1 MIAITEKE
9 VNQAMPS
16 VTGAAS
22 VKVIQS
28 NNASGKMTMSNLA
41 AALKPSLNAIDTGE
55 PTGGIYESVDLG
67 LPSGTLWAKHN
78 VGAKLET
85 EYGDLFAWG
94 ATKPYRVEGST
105 VYDNTANYSASRAN
119 SIQRDLNPNED
130 AATVNMGAGWRMPT
144 KEQFQELIDYTTSE
158 WTAIG
163 GVNGRKFTS
172 KADTSKYIFFPAA
185 GYVSGSSLYDR
196 GGGVYVWSRSRGSS
210 SNGWR
215 LSSYSGNLGV
225 YTNYRYLGFSVR
237 GVRV

>member
-1 MIAITEKE
+1 MTTITEKE
-9 VNQAMPS
+9 VNQAMQS
-16 VTGAAS
+16 VTDAAS

-85 EYGDLFAWG
+85 EYGDMFAWG
-94 ATKPYRVEGST
+94 ATNPYRVEGST

-119 SIQRDLNPNED
+119 SIQLGLNPNED

-144 KEQFQELIDYTTSE
+144 KEQLQELIDYTTNE

-185 GYVSGSSLYDR
+185 GYVYGSSLFYR
-196 GGGVYVWSRSRGSS
+196 GSDVFVWSRSRNSS
-210 SNGWR
+210 TRGWR
-215 LSSYSGNLGV
+215 LGSGSGNLGV
-225 YTNYRYLGFSVR
+225 STDNRYNGFSVR

>member
-144 KEQFQELIDYTTSE
+144 KEQFQELIDYTTRE

-185 GYVSGSSLYDR
+185 GYVGGSSPDDR
-196 GGGVYVWSRSRGSS
+196 GGSVGVWSRSRGSS
-210 SNGWR
+210 THGWI
-215 LSSYSGNLGV
+215 LSSNSGYLGV
-225 YTNYRYLGFSVR
+225 NASYRFGGFSVR

>member
-1 MIAITEKE
+1 MTTITEKE

-16 VTGAAS
+16 VTDATS

-41 AALKPSLNAIDTGE
+41 AALKPSINAIDTGE

-105 VYDNTANYSASRAN
+105 VYDNTANYSARMPPQSTWEQA
-119 SIQRDLNPNED
+119 
-130 AATVNMGAGWRMPT
+130 GAGQP
-144 KEQFQELIDYTTSE
+144 S
-158 WTAIG
+158 
-163 GVNGRKFTS
+163 N
-172 KADTSKYIFFPAA
+172 
-185 GYVSGSSLYDR
+185 SSR
-196 GGGVYVWSRSRGSS
+196 
-210 SNGWR
+210 N
-215 LSSYSGNLGV
+215 
-225 YTNYRYLGFSVR
+225 
-237 GVRV
+237 

>member
-1 MIAITEKE
+1 MTTITEKE

-16 VTGAAS
+16 VTDAAS

-28 NNASGKMTMSNLA
+28 TNASGKMTMSNLA
-41 AALKPSLNAIDTGE
+41 AALKPSINAIDTGE

-144 KEQFQELIDYTTSE
+144 KQQLQELIDYTTNE

-172 KADTSKYIFFPAA
+172 KADTSKYIFFPAD
-185 GYVSGSSLYDR
+185 GNVNGSSLGNR
-196 GGGVYVWSRSRGSS
+196 GGNVYVWSRSRNSS
-210 SNGWR
+210 TDGWR
-215 LSSYSGNLGV
+215 LYSHSGSLNVNTG
-225 YTNYRYLGFSVR
+225 YRYYGFSVR

>member
-16 VTGAAS
+16 ATGAAS

-41 AALKPSLNAIDTGE
+41 AALKPSINAIDTGE

-144 KEQFQELIDYTTSE
+144 KQQLQELIDYTTNE

-185 GYVSGSSLYDR
+185 GVVVGSSLLNR
-196 GGGVYVWSRSRGSS
+196 GSNVYVWSRSRGSS
-210 SNGWR
+210 ADGWR
-215 LSSYSGNLGV
+215 LNSNSGSLNVHGGNRYS
-225 YTNYRYLGFSVR
+225 GFSVR

>member
-1 MIAITEKE
+1 MTTITEKE

-16 VTGAAS
+16 VTDAAS

-28 NNASGKMTMSNLA
+28 TNASGKMTMSNLA

-144 KEQFQELIDYTTSE
+144 KQQLQELIDYTTNE

-185 GYVSGSSLYDR
+185 GDVGGSSLSSH
-196 GGGVYVWSRSRGSS
+196 GGYVGVWSRSRGSS
-210 SNGWR
+210 AYGWSLNSN
-215 LSSYSGNLGV
+215 SGNLNV
-225 YTNYRYLGFSVR
+225 STISRYYGFSVR

>member
-1 MIAITEKE
+1 MTTITEKE
-9 VNQAMPS
+9 VNQAMSS
-16 VTGAAS
+16 VTDAAS

-41 AALKPSLNAIDTGE
+41 AALKPSINAIDTGE

-85 EYGDLFAWG
+85 EYGDMFAWG

-119 SIQRDLNPNED
+119 SIQRDPNPNED

-144 KEQFQELIDYTTSE
+144 KQQLQELIDYTTNE

-185 GYVSGSSLYDR
+185 GYVSGSSLNRR
-196 GGGVYVWSRSRGSS
+196 GGNVYVWSRSRYSSTYGWILTSS
-210 SNGWR
+210 SGG
-215 LSSYSGNLGV
+215 LDVGTGS
-225 YTNYRYLGFSVR
+225 RYGGFSVR
-237 GVRV
+237 GVRI